1 MIIVDTSVWIDHF
14 LRSNAQLAAELKEGN
29 VLTHPFVIGEIACGN
44 LRNRVEILTSM
55 QALAW
60 AKVASPTEILVFIER
75 HKIMGKGI
83 GYVDTHLLASTL
95 LTKGASLWTRDRKL
109 LEVAG
114 QLNVPR
120 YG

>member
-14 LRSNAQLAAELKEGN
+14 QKSNPQLSAELNVGN
-29 VLTHPFVIGEIACGN
+29 VLAHPFVIGEIACGN
-44 LRNRVEILTSM
+44 VRNRVVILTSL

-60 AKVASPTEILVFIER
+60 ANVASPTEILVFIER

-83 GYVDTHLLASTL
+83 GYVDAHLLASTL

-114 QLNVPR
+114 QLNVSR